1 MSKPVVA
8 IVGRP
13 NVGKSTFFNYLA
25 GRRISIIEDT
35 PGVTRDRI
43 YAESEWRGTKF
54 TLIDTGGIEAYS
66 EDYIKQQMVRQAQ
79 IAIDTADVIVLLVD
93 VRTGLTAADEDVA
106 VMLRKSTKPVV
117 VAVNK
122 ADSIGNPPPEA
133 YEFYNL
139 GMGEIYP
146 VSSIH
151 GLGMGDL
158 LDAIYDNFPTQ
169 TQEGDEDDYIKV
181 AVIGKPNAGKSS
193 IINKILGEDRVIVSD
208 IPGTTRDAIDT
219 FYEVDGKR
227 YMFIDTAGIRRKSK
241 IDEDI
246 EKYSI
251 IRSWAAVD
259 RADVCVIMIDANDG
273 VTEQDTKIA
282 GYAHEQGKASI
293 IAINKWDL
301 IEKETGTMEE
311 YRKNV
316 QKNLEFMSYAPIVF
330 ISAKTGQRVERLFE
344 LIDYVNN
351 QASFRVQT
359 GVLNDVLNDAVAM
372 VQPPSDKGKRLKIYY
387 MTQTGVK
394 PPSFVVFVNDAEL
407 MHYSYE
413 RYIKNTLRSNFG
425 FEGTPIRFTIKE
437 KGDKK

>member
-8 IVGRP
+8 VVGRP

-25 GRRISIIEDT
+25 GRRISIIEDS

-43 YAESEWRGTKF
+43 YAESEWRGKTF

-66 EDYIKQQMVRQAQ
+66 EDYIKQQMARQAQ
-79 IAIDTADVIVLLVD
+79 IAIDTADVIVLMVD
-93 VRTGLTAADEDVA
+93 VRTGLTASDEDVA
-106 VMLRKSTKPVV
+106 VMLRKSAKPVV

-146 VSSIH
+146 ISSIH
-151 GLGMGDL
+151 GLGMGEL
-158 LDAIYDNFPTQ
+158 LDAIYDYFPEEKI
-169 TQEGDEDDYIKV
+169 EGEEDDYIKV
-181 AVIGKPNAGKSS
+181 AVIGKPNSGKSS
-193 IINKILGEDRVIVSD
+193 IINRILGIDRVIVSD

-219 FYEVDGKR
+219 FYESGDKR
-227 YMFIDTAGIRRKSK
+227 YMFIDTAGIRRKSRV
-241 IDEDI
+241 DEDI
-246 EKYSI
+246 ERYSV
-251 IRSWAAVD
+251 IRSWTAVD
-259 RADVCVIMIDANDG
+259 RADVCIIMIDANDG

-293 IAINKWDL
+293 IAINKWDT
-301 IEKETGTMEE
+301 ITKETKTMEE
-311 YRKNV
+311 YRKKV
-316 QKNLEFMSYAPIVF
+316 VRELEFMSYAPIVF

-387 MTQTGVK
+387 MTQVGVK
-394 PPSFVVFVNDAEL
+394 PPSFVVFVNSADL
-407 MHYSYE
+407 MHYSYS
-413 RYIKNTLRSNFG
+413 RYLQNTLRNNFG

-437 KGDKK
+437 KGER

>member
-8 IVGRP
+8 VVGRP

-25 GRRISIIEDT
+25 GKRISIIEDT

-43 YAESEWRGTKF
+43 YAESEWRGKDF
-54 TLIDTGGIEAYS
+54 TLIDTGGIEVYS
-66 EDYIKQQMVRQAQ
+66 EEYIKQQMIRQAQ
-79 IAIDTADVIVLLVD
+79 IAIDTADVIVLMVD
-93 VRTGLTAADEDVA
+93 IRTGLTAADEDVA
-106 VMLRKSTKPVV
+106 VMLRKSSKPVV

-122 ADSIGNPPPEA
+122 ADSIGNTPPEA

-146 VSSIH
+146 ISSIH
-151 GLGMGDL
+151 GLGMGEL
-158 LDAIYDNFPTQ
+158 LDAIYENFPAEAA
-169 TQEGDEDDYIKV
+169 EGQEDDYIKV
-181 AVIGKPNAGKSS
+181 AVIGKPNVGKSS
-193 IINKILGEDRVIVSD
+193 LINRILGENRVIVSD

-219 FYEVDGKR
+219 FHEIDGKQ

-241 IDEDI
+241 IDEGI

-251 IRSWAAVD
+251 IRSWTAVD
-259 RADVCVIMIDANDG
+259 RADVCIIMIDAKDG

-293 IAINKWDL
+293 IAINKWDS
-301 IEKETGTMEE
+301 IEKATGTMEK
-311 YRKNV
+311 YRKKV
-316 QKNLEFMSYAPIVF
+316 IADLEFMSYAPIVF
-330 ISAKTGQRVERLFE
+330 ISAITGQRVDRLFE

-351 QASFRVQT
+351 QASFRVTT
-359 GVLNDVLNDAVAM
+359 GLLNDVLNDALAM

-387 MTQTGVK
+387 MTQTGIK

-407 MHYSYE
+407 MHFSYS
-413 RYIKNTLRSNFG
+413 RYLQNTLRNNFG
-425 FEGTPIRFTIKE
+425 FEGTPIKFTIKP
-437 KGDKK
+437 KGDK

>member
-8 IVGRP
+8 VVGRP

-25 GRRISIIEDT
+25 GRRISIIEDS

-43 YAESEWRGTKF
+43 YAESEWRGKTF

-66 EDYIKQQMVRQAQ
+66 EDYIKQQMARQAQ
-79 IAIDTADVIVLLVD
+79 IAIDTADVIVLMVD
-93 VRTGLTAADEDVA
+93 VRTGLTASDEDVA
-106 VMLRKSTKPVV
+106 VMLRKSAKPVV

-146 VSSIH
+146 ISSIH
-151 GLGMGDL
+151 GLGMGEL
-158 LDAIYDNFPTQ
+158 LDAIYDYFPEENA
-169 TQEGDEDDYIKV
+169 EGEEDDYIKV
-181 AVIGKPNAGKSS
+181 AVIGKPNSGKSS
-193 IINKILGEDRVIVSD
+193 IINRILGIDRVIVSD

-219 FYEVDGKR
+219 FYESGDKR
-227 YMFIDTAGIRRKSK
+227 YMFIDTAGIRRKSRV
-241 IDEDI
+241 DEDI
-246 EKYSI
+246 ERYSV
-251 IRSWAAVD
+251 IRSWTAVD
-259 RADVCVIMIDANDG
+259 RADVCIIMIDANDG

-293 IAINKWDL
+293 IAINKWDT
-301 IEKETGTMEE
+301 ITKETKTMEE
-311 YRKNV
+311 YRKKV
-316 QKNLEFMSYAPIVF
+316 VRELEFMSYAPIVF

-387 MTQTGVK
+387 MTQVGVK
-394 PPSFVVFVNDAEL
+394 PPSFVVFVNSADL
-407 MHYSYE
+407 MHYSYS
-413 RYIKNTLRSNFG
+413 RYLQNTLRNNFG

-437 KGDKK
+437 KGER